1 MINLWNDPRTNML
14 FTAID
19 YKNKTNVKK
28 VASNISIKIYQLFC
42 KQRILGFQV
51 TIVQCCIIISN
62 LFIVDNCR

>member
-28 VASNISIKIYQLFC
+28 VVSNISIKIYQLFS

-51 TIVQCCIIISN
+51 TIVQCSIIISN
-62 LFIVDNCR
+62 LFIVDNFR